1 MGHTQIVWASIGG
14 KDLTLYYDYDR
25 QNLSCLDAD
34 GKVEWFRR
42 RVEFV
47 FLEPLKTLYGGKT
60 PAHRA
65 LNSTK
70 SGDLPA
76 RSFVIPTFSVLLNGI
91 EALGSFLTTST
102 TNHVRFYAFV
112 ETYMKAWDR
121 SLPNSPYPRLHN
133 VKEILWEH
141 FRNGITHGFRIE
153 GGGLGNEANSA
164 TDGWQVV
171 DGRFQIGPHRF
182 FNDFLAGVEA
192 FFIDIKAARRADF
205 LRRFDYLYPS

>member
-1 MGHTQIVWASIGG
+1 MAHPQIPWASIGG
-14 KDLTLYYDYDR
+14 QDFTLYYDYDR

-34 GKVEWFRR
+34 GKVEWFKRR
-42 RVEFV
+42 MEFV
-47 FLEPLKTLYGGKT
+47 FLEPLKALYGGKT
-60 PAHRA
+60 PAYRA

-91 EALGSFLTTST
+91 EALGSFLTTSSK
-102 TNHVRFYAFV
+102 NHARFYAFI

-121 SLPNSPYPRLHN
+121 SLPNSPYPDLHN

-141 FRNGITHGFRIE
+141 FRNGIAHGFRIE
-153 GGGLGNEANSA
+153 GGGLGNEANSV

-182 FNDFLAGVEA
+182 FSDFLVGVGT
-192 FFIDIKAARRADF
+192 FFKDVKAARRAHF
-205 LRRFDYLYPS
+205 LRRFDCLYPP